1 MSLIAPV
8 STMHKT
14 TGATVVLRITRY
26 LADRAV
32 RCTPVL
38 RYYAALRALLYHI
51 VSPLLRAVYCWLWKP
66 ASDVALRLC
75 GFAALRD
82 DFAGRLCSYALRPGL

>member
-8 STMHKT
+8 STMHTT
-14 TGATVVLRITRY
+14 TGATVVLRICRY
-26 LADRAV
+26 LAGRAV

-38 RYYAALRALLYHI
+38 RFCAALRVLLHHI

-75 GFAALRD
+75 GFA
-82 DFAGRLCSYALRPGL
+82 GRLCGYALRSGL